1 MSEPK
6 DKPCQASREKNK
18 ITPEEEFKTS
28 QKGKEK
34 EDDSE
39 QINIR
44 SLLQTKRDFESKFII
59 PTKFQI

>member
-6 DKPCQASREKNK
+6 DSLVKLAEKK
-18 ITPEEEFKTS
+18 INTPEEEFKTS
-28 QKGKEK
+28 QKAKK
-34 EDDSE
+34 TDDDSE

-59 PTKFQI
+59 PNEVSD